1 MRKLAVLF
9 FIVLLGC
16 VFSLQASEVADVAK
30 KEKARRDALHHEGKT
45 AQTFTNADVG
55 NIKSQLS
62 FEVKSEPTPAPADK
76 DDLTQAT
83 EATNA
88 AAKELG
94 QKVENEQ
101 ANEQAKEQANEEKQ
115 QLTQERDELEQK
127 AKDAQETINQGGGYF
142 TRNIGNQFQQKREA
156 EERIRE
162 IDGELS
168 EQKEQSENQEES
180 PQ

>member
-16 VFSLQASEVADVAK
+16 VFSLQASEVAEVAK
-30 KEKARRDALHHEGKT
+30 KEKARRNALNHEGKT
-45 AQTFTNADVG
+45 AAKTFTNADVV

-62 FEVKSEPTPAPADK
+62 FEVKSEPAATNK
-76 DDLTQAT
+76 DDFAQAQ

-101 ANEQAKEQANEEKQ
+101 ANQQAEEQKQ
-115 QLTQERDELEQK
+115 QLTQERNEYEQK

-156 EERIRE
+156 EEKIRE
-162 IDGELS
+162 IDGKLS
-168 EQKEQSENQEES
+168 EQKESENNNEEQ

>member
-1 MRKLAVLF
+1 MRKLAVLCV
-9 FIVLLGC
+9 IVLFGC

-30 KEKARRDALHHEGKT
+30 KERARRDALTHQGKT
-45 AQTFTNADVG
+45 TKAFTNADVA

-62 FEVKSEPTPAPADK
+62 FEVKSEPVPADK
-76 DDLTQAT
+76 DDLAQAT

-101 ANEQAKEQANEEKQ
+101 ANQQAEEQKQ
-115 QLTQERDELEQK
+115 QLTQERNELEQK

-156 EERIRE
+156 EEKIRE
-162 IDGELS
+162 IDGKLS
-168 EQKEQSENQEES
+168 EQKESENNEES